1 MKKVL
6 IFVLAVLTVGQM
18 AFASGGSQSGGGAAG
33 AKPVSI
39 YTWWGDSERTMG
51 EALVADFQAAHPDI
65 KVEKNFIVAEY
76 LSKLNTMMASG
87 SPPDVFYLN
96 EYLLNEW
103 GEKGA
108 VEDLY
113 PYFQKAGID
122 ADKFYVSSA
131 LYKTGNHLWGINP
144 SVVTICLFYNK
155 ELFRQA
161 GVTPPPD
168 SATNPWTWDQ
178 FVAAAKKLTKDSQ
191 GRTPNDS
198 GFNYD
203 QVVQYGTVTPTGN
216 WIYWLPL
223 LYSAGTSLAD
233 ANGTSL
239 AMASPAGTDMIQ
251 KIANL
256 SLVDKVAPTFA
267 MSQSSAF
274 SSLPT
279 LLMNG
284 QVAMFI
290 GGTFQQPDFGN
301 EKFDVGVAQIPSVTG
316 KGNNMA
322 WASGFQ
328 LRKGA
333 PQEAFDLL
341 LYLTDFNNWVKAAK
355 NHNIALNGLPQT
367 NSTYNDPALNAT
379 WRSIFDPTMAKTA
392 GDILQ
397 NASRVGENVTLKNFA
412 ELMDQIIKPELDKV
426 WLGEETAQQA
436 MQVLVRQTQGKFQGV
451 WK

>member
-1 MKKVL
+1 MKRVL
-6 IFVLAVLTVGQM
+6 IVVLTILMAAQF
-18 AFASGGSQSGGGAAG
+18 AFAGARRQAGGTGEV
-33 AKPVSI
+33 KTLTL
-39 YTWWGDSERTMG
+39 YTWWADAERTMG
-51 EALVADFQAAHPDI
+51 EALVADFEAAHPNVR
-65 KVEKNFIVAEY
+65 VEQNHNNTEY
-76 LSKLNTMMASG
+76 LSRINTMMASG
-87 SPPDVFYLN
+87 SPPDVFFLN

-113 PYFQKAGID
+113 PYFSRAGID
-122 ADKFYVSSA
+122 PDQFYVGSA
-131 LYKTGNHLWGINP
+131 LYKTGNHLWGINATAT
-144 SVVTICLFYNK
+144 TICFYYNK
-155 ELFRQA
+155 DLFRQA

-168 SATNPWTWDQ
+168 SAVNPWTWQQ
-178 FVAAAKKLTKDSQ
+178 FVDAAKKLTKDSA
-191 GRTPNDS
+191 GRSPDDP

-203 QVVQYGTVTPTGN
+203 QVVQYGAVAPTNG

-223 LYSAGTSLAD
+223 LYSAGTSLSD
-233 ANGTSL
+233 ENGTSL
-239 AMASPAGTDMIQ
+239 AMAGPAGTDMIQ

-267 MSQSSAF
+267 MTQSSAF

-284 QVAMFI
+284 QLAMFI
-290 GGTFQQPDFGN
+290 GGTFHWADFSN
-301 EKFDVGVAQIPSVTG
+301 ENFDVGVAQIPSLTG
-316 KGNNMA
+316 RGNNMA
-322 WASGFQ
+322 WSAGFQ

-333 PQEAFDLL
+333 GQESFELL
-341 LYLTDFNNWVKAAK
+341 RYLTDFNNWVKAAK
-355 NHNIALNGLPQT
+355 NHNIQLPGLPQT
-367 NSTYNDPALNAT
+367 NSTYNDPALNAQ
-379 WRSIFDPTMAKTA
+379 WRSLFDPTMAKIV

-412 ELMDQIIKPELDKV
+412 ELMDQIIRPELDKV

-436 MQVLVRQTQGKFQGV
+436 MEILTRQTQGKFQGV

>member
-1 MKKVL
+1 MKRILALSVAIL
-6 IFVLAVLTVGQM
+6 VAGQFV
-18 AFASGGSQSGGGAAG
+18 FAAG
-33 AKPVSI
+33 GKQDGGRGSAKPI
-39 YTWWGDSERTMG
+39 TLYTWWADSERTMG
-51 EALVADFQAAHPDI
+51 EALVADFQAGHPNV
-65 KVEKNFIVAEY
+65 KVEQNHNNTEY
-76 LSKLNTMMASG
+76 LSRINTMMASG
-87 SPPDVFYLN
+87 NPPDVFFLN

-113 PYFQKAGID
+113 PYFNKARINPD
-122 ADKFYVSSA
+122 QFYVSSA

-144 SVVTICLFYNK
+144 SVVTICLYYNK

-168 SATNPWTWDQ
+168 SAANPWTWQQ
-178 FVAAAKKLTKDSQ
+178 FVDAAKKLTRDSA
-191 GRTPNDS
+191 GRGPNDP

-203 QVVQYGTVTPTGN
+203 QVVQYGTVTPTQN

-223 LYSAGTSLAD
+223 LYSSGTSLSD
-233 ANGTSL
+233 DNGTGL
-239 AMASPAGTDMIQ
+239 AMAGAAGTDIIQ

-267 MSQSSAF
+267 MTQSSTF
-274 SSLPT
+274 SSLST

-284 QVAMFI
+284 QLAMFI
-290 GGTFQQPDFGN
+290 GGTFQWPDFAN
-301 EKFDVGVAQIPSVTG
+301 EKFDVGVVQIPSVTG
-316 KGNNMA
+316 KGSNMA

-355 NHNIALNGLPQT
+355 DHNIQLNGLPQT
-367 NSTYNDPALNAT
+367 NSTYNDPALNAQ
-379 WRSIFDPTMAKTA
+379 WRELFDPTMAKIA

-412 ELMDQIIKPELDKV
+412 ELMDQIIRPELDKV

-436 MQVLVRQTQGKFQGV
+436 MQILTRQTQGKFQGV